1 MSNIGGESTERPR
14 PESRAGARLDAL
26 PRQELALEV
35 EARLPPAPPATA
47 VAAERTV
54 AGDDA
59 MARDHE
65 PDRAAPDSPTDR
77 ARRAG
82 LADHPRHLAVARRR
96 SRGNAPDGSQH
107 ETVPRRPV
115 LQVDGQGIEG
125 GQVAVE

>member
-14 PESRAGARLDAL
+14 PESRAGAQVDAL

-59 MARDHE
+59 MARNNE
-65 PDRAAPDSPTDR
+65 PDRAAPHTPTDR
-77 ARRAG
+77 SCRTR

-96 SRGNAPDGSQH
+96 SRGHAPDGRQH
-107 ETVPRRPV
+107 
-115 LQVDGQGIEG
+115 
-125 GQVAVE
+125 